1 VLRSIVHDP
10 ATVTPE
16 QVAGYADPLR
26 AASAK
31 ARLIACVNQ
40 LVPDGLDS
48 IVARYPTLDLPV
60 LLLWGR
66 QDPVVSLRSVGERLA
81 TDLPRAQLAVLDACG
96 HLPPEEHPE
105 ASLAIV
111 QSFLRAAD

>member
-1 VLRSIVHDP
+1 
-10 ATVTPE
+10 
-16 QVAGYADPLR
+16 VAGYAGPLR

-111 QSFLRAAD
+111 QAFLRAAD